1 MEGVTILDTIKD
13 VPGWAGVVIL
23 TGIMVF
29 ILCGI
34 AGLSVKDKKQ
44 RYAFF
49 AFSILGVVAVIIAVI
64 TFSPEISYRVIVDDN
79 VNMNEF
85 FQKYEFIRREGL
97 IYIVRL
103 IEG

>member
-13 VPGWAGVVIL
+13 VPGWASVVIL
-23 TGIMVF
+23 SGIMFF
-29 ILCGI
+29 ILFGI
-34 AGLSVKDKKQ
+34 AGFSTKDKI

-49 AFSILGVVAVIIAVI
+49 AFSVLGVVAVIIAVI